1 MQRGA
6 LHIALRLFLAF
17 FVSLLPNIE
26 FTPFPKVEPPPATA
40 TPSPAAAA
48 EEGSNENA
56 EQPQNEADEDT
67 IALGQAPVQDA
78 ARHIQEEV
86 RA

>member
-6 LHIALRLFLAF
+6 LHIALRLVLVF

-26 FTPFPKVEPPPATA
+26 FTPFPTHPEAAAAPPPA
-40 TPSPAAAA
+40 A
-48 EEGSNENA
+48 EEAANENA
-56 EQPQNEADEDT
+56 DQQQQQNEAGEDT
-67 IALGQAPVQDA
+67 IPLGQQAPVQDA
-78 ARHIQEEV
+78 ARQIQEEV

>member
-6 LHIALRLFLAF
+6 LHIALRLVLVF

-26 FTPFPKVEPPPATA
+26 FTPFPTPPEAAAAPPPA
-40 TPSPAAAA
+40 A
-48 EEGSNENA
+48 EEAANENA
-56 EQPQNEADEDT
+56 NQQQQQQNEAGGDT
-67 IALGQAPVQDA
+67 IPLGQQAPVQDA
-78 ARHIQEEV
+78 ARQIQEEV